1 MAFVHIS
8 TTLIK
13 DYIVMEI
20 SPLIVILSVFAAISF
35 VVVVYF
41 ILIYNN
47 LVTLK
52 HNVSKAWANVDV
64 LLKQRHDE
72 LPKLVETCKQYMNY
86 EKDALEAIINARSAV
101 SAAREKSDIK
111 ALGAAETQLRLGLGN
126 LFALAEDYPELKAN
140 ESFQHLQSRITGLE
154 HDIADRRE
162 FYNDSVN
169 IKNIRIEQFPD
180 VVVARSMG
188 FRPADLLEFAEKE
201 KADVDMKALF
211 A

>member
-1 MAFVHIS
+1 
-8 TTLIK
+8 
-13 DYIVMEI
+13 MEI
-20 SPLIVILSVFAAISF
+20 SPLIIILSVFAAISF
-35 VVVVYF
+35 IVVVYF
-41 ILIYNN
+41 TLIYNN

-101 SAAREKSDIK
+101 STAREKSDIK

-162 FYNDSVN
+162 FYNDTVN

-180 VVVARSMG
+180 VMVARSMG
-188 FRPADLLEFAEKE
+188 FKPADLLEFAEKE